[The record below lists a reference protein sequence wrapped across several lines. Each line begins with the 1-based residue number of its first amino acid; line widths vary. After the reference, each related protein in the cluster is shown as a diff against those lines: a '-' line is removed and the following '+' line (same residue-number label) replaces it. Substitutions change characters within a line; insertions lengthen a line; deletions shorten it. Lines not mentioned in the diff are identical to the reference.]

1 MDSTGS
7 MRLKRVRSC
16 LEWSLYNCTAISN
29 ESSLLYSMQIQLVL
43 HLQSGT
49 DIEMT
54 HIEIPSTPH
63 QRNPLHL
70 EEGNIHRSNHNLLE
84 SVC

>member
-1 MDSTGS
+1 
-7 MRLKRVRSC
+7 
-16 LEWSLYNCTAISN
+16 
-29 ESSLLYSMQIQLVL
+29 MQIQLVL

-54 HIEIPSTPH
+54 HREIPSTPP

-84 SVC
+84 LVC

>member
-1 MDSTGS
+1 
-7 MRLKRVRSC
+7 
-16 LEWSLYNCTAISN
+16 
-29 ESSLLYSMQIQLVL
+29 MQIQLVL